1 VLTGWTITGLRPSSD
16 RIPHPVAGRLWA
28 ATARV
33 EAIRGTLT
41 PIVADLNARA
51 QDGENYRVVY
61 SVTTPQGVNPSN
73 LTEGGQTSAKIYYDV
88 VGADPDRVVYNN
100 GIQDLLI
107 WPNS

>member
-16 RIPHPVAGRLWA
+16 RIPHPVA
-28 ATARV
+28 